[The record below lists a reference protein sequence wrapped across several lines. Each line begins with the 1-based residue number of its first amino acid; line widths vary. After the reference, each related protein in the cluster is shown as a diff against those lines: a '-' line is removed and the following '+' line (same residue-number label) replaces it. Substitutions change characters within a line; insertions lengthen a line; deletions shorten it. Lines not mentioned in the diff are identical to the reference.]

1 MGGKIVQEI
10 AISIP
15 FSFDVFGKI
24 TTTTDQKKIWS
35 DRVRSVIGTNLR
47 ERLMRP
53 EFGCLVPSSFMETQD
68 MASSMV
74 ITEVGRAFSSQLQPL
89 TLQSVDTSFDESVGV
104 MEVTVLYSLPN
115 NDQIDTTVSFVY
127 INNNQPIYEENL

>member
-1 MGGKIVQEI
+1 MQEV

-15 FSFDVFGKI
+15 FSFDVFGKV

-35 DRVRSVIGTNLR
+35 DRVRSVVGTNLR

-74 ITEVGRAFSSQLQPL
+74 ITEVGSAFSSQLPPL

>member
-1 MGGKIVQEI
+1 MQEV

-15 FSFDVFGKI
+15 FSFDVFGKV

-89 TLQSVDTSFDESVGV
+89 TLQTVDTTFDEPTGV
-104 MEVTVLYSLPN
+104 IEVTVLYSLPN

>member
-1 MGGKIVQEI
+1 MQEV

-15 FSFDVFGKI
+15 FSFDVFGKV
-24 TTTTDQKKIWS
+24 TTSTDQKKIWA

-89 TLQSVDTSFDESVGV
+89 TLQTVDTTFDEPTGV

-127 INNNQPIYEENL
+127 IDNNQPIYEENL

>member
-1 MGGKIVQEI
+1 MQEV

-15 FSFDVFGKI
+15 FSFDVFGKV
-24 TTTTDQKKIWS
+24 TTSTDQKKIWS

-89 TLQSVDTSFDESVGV
+89 TLQTVDTTFDEPTGV

-127 INNNQPIYEENL
+127 IDNNQPIYEENL

>member
-1 MGGKIVQEI
+1 MQET

-15 FSFDVFGKI
+15 FSFDVFGKVS
-24 TTTTDQKKIWS
+24 TTTDQKKIWS
-35 DRVRSVIGTNLR
+35 DRVRSVVGTNLR

-68 MASSMV
+68 MAASM
-74 ITEVGRAFSSQLQPL
+74 ISTEVSKAFSSQLQSL
-89 TLQSVDTSFDESVGV
+89 ELQNVDTMFDESTGV
-104 MEVTVLYSLPN
+104 IEVTVLYSLPN

-127 INNNQPIYEENL
+127 INSNQPIYEENL

>member
-1 MGGKIVQEI
+1 MQET

-15 FSFDVFGKI
+15 FSFDVFGKVS
-24 TTTTDQKKIWS
+24 TTTDQKKIWS
-35 DRVRSVIGTNLR
+35 DRVRSVVGTNLR

-68 MASSMV
+68 MAASM
-74 ITEVGRAFSSQLQPL
+74 ISTEVSRAFSSQLQSL
-89 TLQSVDTSFDESVGV
+89 ELQNVDTMFDESTGV
-104 MEVTVLYSLPN
+104 IEVTVLYSLPN

-127 INNNQPIYEENL
+127 INSNQPIYEENL

>member
-1 MGGKIVQEI
+1 MGRKIMQEV

-15 FSFDVFGKI
+15 FSFDVFGKV

-89 TLQSVDTSFDESVGV
+89 TLQTVDTTFDEPTGV
-104 MEVTVLYSLPN
+104 IEVTVLYSLPN

>member
-1 MGGKIVQEI
+1 MGRKIVQEV

-15 FSFDVFGKI
+15 FSFDVFGKV
-24 TTTTDQKKIWS
+24 TTTSDQKKIWS
-35 DRVRSVIGTNLR
+35 DRVRSVVGTNLR

-89 TLQSVDTSFDESVGV
+89 TLQDVTTLFEESTGV

-127 INNNQPIYEENL
+127 IDNNQPIYEENL

>member
-1 MGGKIVQEI
+1 M
-10 AISIP
+10 
-15 FSFDVFGKI
+15 
-24 TTTTDQKKIWS
+24 TTTSDQKKIWS

-89 TLQSVDTSFDESVGV
+89 TLQDVTTLFEESTGV

-127 INNNQPIYEENL
+127 IDNNQPIYEENL